1 MLLGPAGRL
10 VTRSLT
16 RLEGDVRARFSDLWV
31 KNSCERLCLCIQK
44 GQRMFEGVSPH
55 FYQLSVTRPSGRC
68 RALGTRGGKGW
79 CAGCRCLCTLF
90 RYQPT
95 ACLTHA
101 RERGSAQ
108 ATSRTHKVR
117 DR

>member
-55 FYQLSVTRPSGRC
+55 FYQLSV
-68 RALGTRGGKGW
+68 
-79 CAGCRCLCTLF
+79 
-90 RYQPT
+90 
-95 ACLTHA
+95 
-101 RERGSAQ
+101 
-108 ATSRTHKVR
+108 
-117 DR
+117 

>member
-55 FYQLSVTRPSGRC
+55 FYQLSVTPPSGRS

-90 RYQPT
+90 RYQPP